1 MDNQLSIEQ
10 LTKDMEKIL
19 SLIEKMENSSLEN
32 LDSLKEE
39 SILIQKEFEERYGK
53 DDSTQTNPP
62 QA

>member
-1 MDNQLSIEQ
+1 MVDQSHIEQ

-32 LDSLKEE
+32 LDSLRKE

-53 DDSTQTNPP
+53 DDPTQTNPP